1 MQNTTDIVRPKT
13 LDDFIGQ
20 RDIAMETKIALNS
33 AKLRHDAFPHTIFSG
48 APGLGK
54 TSLAEIIA
62 NEMDVPFISVLGAS
76 IRDEE
81 NLKNILSQLPADGYD
96 MKTGEVIEPDKVRHG
111 IIFIDEIHRLKK
123 NLTELL
129 HTALEDFRISMKVK
143 NPLTGKMQ
151 SGLYWMPKFTL
162 IGATNYLGALPR
174 PFVDRFLVQAA
185 FQPYTEEE
193 IIQIAQHSAKKLELD
208 ITEDAIQEIAS
219 KSRGVPRILNR
230 FLLRGR
236 DMALYSGYSQIDLCC
251 TKEMFEIQNID
262 DLGLT
267 KLDRQVLEYL
277 AEVIRPVGIGS
288 IAQAVDNDKDTIENI
303 IEPWLIRL
311 RLITKTPQGRQISEL
326 GLKHLGHEYMNSDSR
341 FIVGI
346 IG

>member
-20 RDIAMETKIALNS
+20 RDIAMETRIALTS
-33 AKLRHDAFPHTIFSG
+33 AQLRRDAFPHTIFSG

-62 NEMDVPFISVLGAS
+62 AEMDVPFISVLGAS

-81 NLKNILSQLPADGYD
+81 GLKNILSRLPADGYD
-96 MKTGEVIEPDKVRHG
+96 MKTGEVVELEKVRHG

-129 HTALEDFRISMKVK
+129 HTALEDFRISMKIK
-143 NPLTGKMQ
+143 NPLSGRTQ

-162 IGATNYLGALPR
+162 IGATNYLGILPR
-174 PFVDRFLVQAA
+174 PFVDRFIIQAS
-185 FQPYTEEE
+185 FEPYTEEE

-208 ITEDAIQEIAS
+208 ITEDAIKAIAA

-236 DMALYSGYSQIDLCC
+236 DVAIYSGSSQITLDCVE
-251 TKEMFEIQNID
+251 EMFQIQNID
-262 DLGLT
+262 ELGLT
-267 KLDRQVLEYL
+267 KLDRRVLEYL
-277 AEVIRPVGIGS
+277 AEIIRPVGIGS
-288 IAQAVDNDKDTIENI
+288 IAQAVDEDKNTIENLV
-303 IEPWLIRL
+303 EPWLIRL
-311 RLITKTPQGRQISEL
+311 RLMTKTSQGRQISEL
-326 GLKHLGHEYMNSDSR
+326 GLKHLGFSELDIPRTR
-341 FIVGI
+341 FITA
-346 IG
+346 